1 MEENTVNLPSTKT
14 KALFLDRDGVI
25 NVDKGYVY
33 QFEQFEFVS
42 GIFELLLRFQ
52 KADYLPV
59 IVTNQS
65 GIARGMYSISEF
77 EHLMNQVQDV
87 FTSKG
92 ITQVPVYYCPHHPDQ
107 GKGEFTLDCNCR
119 KPKAGMFYDAVAA
132 LDIDVE
138 NSVMV
143 GDSWRDI
150 TAAQLAGVS
159 KHYFMRGKSIPENAD
174 MTNVDIVEGLN
185 EIQP

>member
-1 MEENTVNLPSTKT
+1 MEENSVNPTVKKT
-14 KALFLDRDGVI
+14 RALFLDRDGVI

-33 QFEQFEFVS
+33 QFEQFDFVD

-52 KADYLPV
+52 KAGYLPV
-59 IVTNQS
+59 VVTNQS
-65 GIARGMYSISEF
+65 GIARGMYEVSDF
-77 EHLMNQVQDV
+77 KHLMNKVQEV

-92 ITQVPVYYCPHHPDQ
+92 IVDVPVYFCPHHPDQ
-107 GKGEFTLDCNCR
+107 GDGKFTVECQCR
-119 KPKAGMFYDAVAA
+119 KPKAGMFYDAVAE
-132 LDIDVE
+132 LNIDVE
-138 NSVMV
+138 NSIMI

-150 TAAQLAGVS
+150 VAAQTASVS
-159 KHYFMRGKSIPENAD
+159 KHYFLRGKPIPQNAD